1 MKKMMIFA
9 IAALSLT
16 MAACNGK
23 KAEQP
28 QTATTEVAVVTDT
41 AFQNK
46 AAGDYQSY
54 DGSKVITLNSDLTVT
69 TKNTQ
74 DYYKWELIAK
84 PEGDQTIILL
94 DRKGVDKDIQ
104 TQDRRSR
111 RNDGCQQRD
120 LPQKARS
127 QVIQIKNAPHFTV
140 KSVYSIGIS
149 PFKVKRLY
157 SG

>member
-9 IAALSLT
+9 IAALGLT

-54 DGSKVITLNSDLTVT
+54 DGS
-69 TKNTQ
+69 
-74 DYYKWELIAK
+74 
-84 PEGDQTIILL
+84 
-94 DRKGVDKDIQ
+94 
-104 TQDRRSR
+104 
-111 RNDGCQQRD
+111 
-120 LPQKARS
+120 
-127 QVIQIKNAPHFTV
+127 
-140 KSVYSIGIS
+140 
-149 PFKVKRLY
+149 
-157 SG
+157 

>member
-1 MKKMMIFA
+1 MMIFA
-9 IAALSLT
+9 IAALCLT

-94 DRKGVDKDIQ
+94 DRKGVDKIPLLSAEQ
-104 TQDRRSR
+104 
-111 RNDGCQQRD
+111 
-120 LPQKARS
+120 
-127 QVIQIKNAPHFTV
+127 
-140 KSVYSIGIS
+140 S
-149 PFKVKRLY
+149 PLHMELLSSAMLHRQNIYAFLRWKM
-157 SG
+157 

>member
-1 MKKMMIFA
+1 MMIFA
-9 IAALSLT
+9 IAALGLT

-104 TQDRRSR
+104 TQVQIDRW
-111 RNDGCQQRD
+111 
-120 LPQKARS
+120 
-127 QVIQIKNAPHFTV
+127 
-140 KSVYSIGIS
+140 KSV
-149 PFKVKRLY
+149 V
-157 SG
+157 

>member
-1 MKKMMIFA
+1 MMIFA
-9 IAALSLT
+9 IAALGLT

-28 QTATTEVAVVTDT
+28 QATTTEVAAVTDT

-54 DGSKVITLNSDLTVT
+54 DRSKVITLNSDLTVT

-104 TQDRRSR
+104 TQ
-111 RNDGCQQRD
+111 
-120 LPQKARS
+120 
-127 QVIQIKNAPHFTV
+127 VQIDVAEGMMVVNNETFRKKQEA
-140 KSVYSIGIS
+140 K
-149 PFKVKRLY
+149 
-157 SG
+157 

>member
-9 IAALSLT
+9 IAALGLT

-46 AAGDYQSY
+46 AAGDYQSH

-104 TQDRRSR
+104 TQ
-111 RNDGCQQRD
+111 
-120 LPQKARS
+120 
-127 QVIQIKNAPHFTV
+127 VQIDVAEGMMVVNNETFRKKQEA
-140 KSVYSIGIS
+140 K
-149 PFKVKRLY
+149 
-157 SG
+157 

>member
-1 MKKMMIFA
+1 MMIFA
-9 IAALSLT
+9 IAALGLT

-104 TQDRRSR
+104 TQ
-111 RNDGCQQRD
+111 
-120 LPQKARS
+120 
-127 QVIQIKNAPHFTV
+127 VQIDVAEGMMVVNNETFRK
-140 KSVYSIGIS
+140 K
-149 PFKVKRLY
+149 
-157 SG
+157 

>member
-1 MKKMMIFA
+1 MMIFA
-9 IAALSLT
+9 IAALGLT

-28 QTATTEVAVVTDT
+28 QATTTEVAAVTDT

-46 AAGDYQSY
+46 AAGVYQSY

-84 PEGDQTIILL
+84 PEGDQTVILL

-104 TQDRRSR
+104 TQ
-111 RNDGCQQRD
+111 
-120 LPQKARS
+120 
-127 QVIQIKNAPHFTV
+127 VQIDVAEGMMVVNNETFRKKQEA
-140 KSVYSIGIS
+140 K
-149 PFKVKRLY
+149 
-157 SG
+157 